1 MIQRKIM
8 AEKLWTVREVA
19 DLVGG
24 RVQGDESVEITGFAP
39 LDSAG
44 PGELSFALDE
54 RRSRMLADS
63 RAAAVIASKAP
74 ASAAMPVIC
83 VDNVMAALATVLSE
97 LAGPED
103 LPAAGID
110 PSAVVSAEA
119 NIADDAAIGPQCVVA
134 AGAEIAAGCV
144 LCARVSV
151 GADVRIGAGSIL
163 FDGVVVRSGCVLG
176 KRVRIG
182 PNSVIGYDGFGYYTD
197 QGRHHRI
204 RHAGNVVIADDVEL
218 GACTCVDRA
227 KFGSTRIGE
236 GTKIDNLCQIAHNV
250 QIGRGCLLA
259 GLVGI
264 AGSAV
269 VGDYSVL
276 GGGSGVRDNTRL
288 GSRVILG
295 ARAVCT
301 HDVPDGQA
309 VFGYPAAPAK
319 DKFRQIH
326 LMGKLPQLAERVR
339 KLEKRLGAIESPE
352 DNS

>member
-24 RVQGDESVEITGFAP
+24 IVAGDESVEITGFAP

-44 PGELSFALDE
+44 PGELTFALDE
-54 RRSRMLADS
+54 RRTRMLADS
-63 RAAAVIASKAP
+63 QAAAAIVSDQAASC
-74 ASAAMPVIC
+74 AMPLIC
-83 VDNVMAALATVLSE
+83 VDNVMAALATILGE
-97 LAGPED
+97 LAGPAD
-103 LPAAGID
+103 LPPTGID
-110 PSAVVSAEA
+110 PSAVVSGEAEVA
-119 NIADDAAIGPQCVVA
+119 ADAAIGPHCVVA
-134 AGAEIAAGCV
+134 AGAKIASGCV
-144 LCARVSV
+144 LCAKVSIGAGVRV
-151 GADVRIGAGSIL
+151 GAGSIL
-163 FDGVVVRSGCVLG
+163 FDGVVVRSGCVVG
-176 KRVRIG
+176 RRVRIG

-204 RHAGNVVIADDVEL
+204 PHAGNVVIADDVEV
-218 GACTCVDRA
+218 GACTCIDRA
-227 KFGSTRIGE
+227 KFGSTRIDE

-250 QIGRGCLLA
+250 QIGKGCLVA

-269 VGDYSVL
+269 VGDYAVL
-276 GGGSGVRDNTRL
+276 GGGSGIRDNTRI
-288 GSRVILG
+288 GSRAVLG

-309 VFGYPAAPAK
+309 VFGYPAVLAK
-319 DKFRQIH
+319 EKFRQIH
-326 LMGKLPQLAERVR
+326 LTGKLPELAERVK
-339 KLEKRLGAIESPE
+339 KLEKRLGAIESSK